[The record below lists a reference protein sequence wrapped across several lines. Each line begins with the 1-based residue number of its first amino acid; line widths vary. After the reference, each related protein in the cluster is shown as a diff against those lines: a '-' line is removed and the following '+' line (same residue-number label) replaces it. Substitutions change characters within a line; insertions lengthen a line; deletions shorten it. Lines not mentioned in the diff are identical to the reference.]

1 MAALGEMAAGIA
13 HEFRNPLAAISGSAQ
28 MLKNELGSD
37 PAHHG
42 LMKIIVRECSRLE
55 KSIADF
61 LQFSKPA
68 RPEKEWLRL
77 DKLFAETMQ
86 LLKQSPDW
94 RDNCRL
100 TLELPDKMTCWGDG
114 QQLQRVMRNLIEN
127 GCMVMNGNGG
137 EIKIV
142 GREVQEEDG
151 SEKTVINVIDNGPG
165 IPEEIQ
171 DKIFEPFFTTRDNG
185 TGLGLAIVHQIIESH
200 EGTIKVTSEKPPR
213 AANFEI
219 SLPLP

>member
-1 MAALGEMAAGIA
+1 
-13 HEFRNPLAAISGSAQ
+13 
-28 MLKNELGSD
+28 
-37 PAHHG
+37 
-42 LMKIIVRECSRLE
+42 LE

-68 RPEKEWLRL
+68 RHEKEWLRL
-77 DKLFAETMQ
+77 DKLIADTVQ

-94 RDNCRL
+94 QDNCHL

-114 QQLQRVMRNLIEN
+114 QQLQRVLRNLIEN
-127 GCMVMNGNGG
+127 GCLVMNGNGG

-185 TGLGLAIVHQIIESH
+185 TGLGLAIVHQIIDSH
-200 EGTIKVTSEKPPR
+200 EGTIKVTCEKPPG